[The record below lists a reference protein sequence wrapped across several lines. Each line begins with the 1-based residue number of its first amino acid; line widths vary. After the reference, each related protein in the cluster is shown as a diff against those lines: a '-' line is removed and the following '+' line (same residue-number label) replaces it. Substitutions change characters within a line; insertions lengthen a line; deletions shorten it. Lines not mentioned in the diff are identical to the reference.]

1 MLNDPLTIETAYT
14 VDHKIITISSVVY
27 LTKVT
32 AILMSFTIVT
42 PISSVKITTSDK
54 WIKLWLPTNKTPIEN
69 KQVLYSFFY
78 KLYVE
83 FNSKAALQVT
93 YSL

>member
-14 VDHKIITISSVVY
+14 VDHK
-27 LTKVT
+27 
-32 AILMSFTIVT
+32 IVT

-54 WIKLWLPTNKTPIEN
+54 WIKLWLPTNKTTIEN
-69 KQVLYSFFY
+69 RRVLHYFFY
-78 KLYVE
+78 KLYDE
-83 FNSKAALQVT
+83 FNSKAALKVT

>member
-1 MLNDPLTIETAYT
+1 MLNDPLTIVTVYT
-14 VDHKIITISSVVY
+14 EDSKIITISSVVY
-27 LTKVT
+27 LTKIV
-32 AILMSFTIVT
+32 AILMSFTIVN

-54 WIKLWLPTNKTPIEN
+54 WIKLWLPTNKTTIER
-69 KQVLYSFFY
+69 QVLYSFFY

-83 FNSKAALQVT
+83 FDTKAALKIT